1 MVRQSSPPRDTGWAT
16 SPTRPS
22 TGQMEEI
29 FGVSLWLGDAAN
41 ATDLQALPAVRGLT
55 RLPVACAYCRS
66 RRQRLTWHA
75 LSDRNRRRLPSNRV
89 GSEFRSTA
97 VAGLALIKQTLLR
110 QH

>member
-1 MVRQSSPPRDTGWAT
+1 M
-16 SPTRPS
+16 
-22 TGQMEEI
+22 
-29 FGVSLWLGDAAN
+29 SLWLGDAAN